1 MLEFGPFRTHACVR
15 TDGPVK
21 QTINLITILLHLSEQ
36 REQPGKP
43 ERMDLFLARY
53 LKQKYGDDKTVADNA
68 YNLNDAIE
76 RFAPDDEQFAL
87 FNGVLSAEVSGIG
100 TGVV

>member
-1 MLEFGPFRTHACVR
+1 M
-15 TDGPVK
+15 
-21 QTINLITILLHLSEQ
+21 
-36 REQPGKP
+36 
-43 ERMDLFLARY
+43 ARY